1 MPVRTTEKAALLV
14 LALLVCAGR
23 GATEEREVGPA
34 AGRVEVGKCISA
46 DGTIFRREAP
56 EEPWHIVKQGEALH
70 AGELLLGL
78 PGAVID
84 SHDGSVQLTFR
95 GNLRQSAAV
104 PIIESAVLLHASKD
118 GDLDFTIDRGQIEF
132 ANRKDR
138 GDAKVVSR
146 ARDYKAEITMEPG
159 AVCSVGAFGRWL
171 TGVPF
176 RKNARADYAPMLH
189 LVFLVL
195 KGEVTLQLDGTT
207 LAMNAPPG
215 PAMIEWDSV
224 YGADPSPQRLD
235 RVPAWATSEGES
247 VQTKRRRALLDQ
259 FRQTILKTSIEGAI
273 DEFLSSDD
281 SARRRMAINF
291 MGATDD
297 LGRLAATLA
306 NGDHAD
312 VREWGIL
319 ALRHWIGRGPGQ
331 DQKLFERLLKTKGY
345 TPVDAETCMELL
357 HSFGEAEVSRP
368 ELYETLIDYLG
379 HEKLA
384 IRDLAYWHLVRLTP
398 AGAPINYDPQV
409 AEESRNLAIAR
420 WRKLIP
426 PGKMPPNPQPAKP

>member
-1 MPVRTTEKAALLV
+1 MPVHTSEKVALLV
-14 LALLVCAGR
+14 LALLFCGGR
-23 GATEEREVGPA
+23 GATEERGAGPP
-34 AGRVEVGKCISA
+34 AGRVAVGKCISA

-56 EEPWHIVKQGEALH
+56 DKPWQIIKQGEGLH
-70 AGELLLGL
+70 EGDLLLGL
-78 PGAVID
+78 PGAVIE
-84 SHDGSVQLTFR
+84 SRDGSVQLTFR

-118 GDLDFTIDRGQIEF
+118 ADLDFTLDRGQIEF
-132 ANRKDR
+132 ASRKDK
-138 GDAKVVSR
+138 GEAKVVSR
-146 ARDYKAEITMEPG
+146 ARHARAEIAMEPG
-159 AVCSVGAFGRWL
+159 AICSVGAFGRWL

-176 RKNARADYAPMLH
+176 RKNAKADYAPVLH

-195 KGEVTLQLDGTT
+195 KGEVTLQLEGTAW
-207 LAMNAPPG
+207 AMNAPPG

-224 YGADPSPQRLD
+224 YGGDPSPRRLD
-235 RVPAWATSEGES
+235 KVPAWAVSEGES

-273 DEFLSSDD
+273 DEFLSSND

-297 LGRLAATLA
+297 LGRLAATISNA
-306 NGDHAD
+306 DHAD
-312 VREWGIL
+312 VREWGVL

-331 DQKLFERLLKTKGY
+331 DQKLFEKLLKMKGY

-357 HSFGEAEVSRP
+357 HSFGEAEVARP

-384 IRDLAYWHLVRLTP
+384 IRDLAYWHLVRLAP
-398 AGAPINYDPQV
+398 AGAPINYDPQA
-409 AEESRNLAIAR
+409 AEGSRDLAIAR

-426 PGKMPPNPQPAKP
+426 PGRMPPNQQPAKP